1 MILQV
6 TLWTTCASHGG
17 REFPSPGPCGRPRA
31 RTRTLPTTSTDAP
44 STAGK
49 PASTGARRG
58 GAGGVGTGGRTT
70 DHLGGET
77 RRAADDDAAAR
88 RTPKVGSSPSRPRL
102 VPPEVA
108 AGCRGGAA
116 PSERPPVPEP
126 WGALGRRS
134 GRAPRTITPWGPSP
148 SPGAVTHRVVGVV
161 HISPSPERPRR
172 PPGWAICPA
181 VSTGVVPTLCTRPW
195 IVRGAGAG
203 TCGRGVHARWTAG
216 EPRASCGGVPGDERR
231 QPSRRSFPTSRSTRL
246 RGPTMLSA
254 R

>member
-1 MILQV
+1 MKI
-6 TLWTTCASHGG
+6 TCAIGCAVALQFRCSDNSSLS
-17 REFPSPGPCGRPRA
+17 RRPAVRPV
-31 RTRTLPTTSTDAP
+31 LQDPTTPTPQPLTGITQHRFSHHPLSFATTHGITPGLCLSLSPAGSQEGFPRHQHPSVEQLGGSGAP

-116 PSERPPVPEP
+116 PSERPPVPDP
-126 WGALGRRS
+126 SGA
-134 GRAPRTITPWGPSP
+134 
-148 SPGAVTHRVVGVV
+148 
-161 HISPSPERPRR
+161 
-172 PPGWAICPA
+172 
-181 VSTGVVPTLCTRPW
+181 
-195 IVRGAGAG
+195 
-203 TCGRGVHARWTAG
+203 
-216 EPRASCGGVPGDERR
+216 
-231 QPSRRSFPTSRSTRL
+231 
-246 RGPTMLSA
+246 
-254 R
+254 